1 MGDSAVIMEPTN
13 PPVPFIGALLSV
25 PGRDWPEWVIALR
38 ARGAELHQR
47 LGLPTTKDE
56 EWKYTNLREMAELRL
71 TPPPEALV
79 AWDERW
85 AYGLQDPIRITF
97 VNGRFTADLTTPL
110 REIPGLEIRA
120 LECAAREKSEWL
132 RERLGQVADMGAFPF
147 AALNTASFDGG
158 AVVHVGPGTQV
169 ERPIVVLH
177 LSTTATGETT
187 PVTSPRNLIVV
198 EPGARAFLLEAYA
211 SVGEGTSWANGV
223 TEVVVHEGGSLEH
236 VRLQD
241 QNSSAYHISLTQVRQ
256 EARSAYNSYN
266 ICYGGKLTR
275 NDWNVFL
282 AGEEAH
288 CRMDGVV
295 AIGEGQH
302 TDNHTR
308 LDHAYPRCDSFEV
321 YKHVLD
327 GGSRAVFNGKIYVHQ
342 DAQKTDAKQT
352 NQTLLLSSNAE
363 IDSKPQLEIFADDVR
378 CTHGATVGQVRQ
390 DALFYLRS
398 RGIDVVS
405 ARGLLVYAF
414 AAEVLEKITREDM
427 RGCLE
432 RMLLEKLRG

>member
-1 MGDSAVIMEPTN
+1 MGDSAVIMEPTHR
-13 PPVPFIGALLSV
+13 PVASTDGLLSRGGGEW
-25 PGRDWPEWVIALR
+25 PDWLTQLR
-38 ARGAELHQR
+38 ERGAEVHRR

-56 EWKYTNLREMAELRL
+56 EWKYTSLRDLAEMRL
-71 TPPPEALV
+71 TPSPEESA
-79 AWDERW
+79 AWQDRW
-85 AYGLQDPIRITF
+85 SYGLAEPIRIAF
-97 VNGRFTADLTTPL
+97 VNGRFDLDLTTPL
-110 REIPGLEIRA
+110 REVPGLEIRA
-120 LECAAREKSEWL
+120 LECAAREKPEWL
-132 RERLGQVADMGAFPF
+132 RERIGHVADMNAFTF
-147 AALNTASFDGG
+147 AALNTASFEGG

-169 ERPIVVLH
+169 ERPIVILH
-177 LSTTATGETT
+177 LMTTASGELV
-187 PVTSPRNLIVV
+187 PATSPRNLIVV
-198 EPGARAFLLEAYA
+198 EPGARAFILEAYA
-211 SVGEGTSWANGV
+211 SVGDDRSWTTAV
-223 TEVVVHEGGSLEH
+223 TEAIVHEGGSLEH

-241 QNSSAYHISLTQVRQ
+241 QNVRAYHISLTQVRQ

-282 AGEEAH
+282 AGEEGH

-295 AIGEGQH
+295 ALGHGQH

-308 LDHAYPRCDSFEV
+308 LDHAFARCDSFEV
-321 YKHVLD
+321 YKHVLAS
-327 GGSRAVFNGKIYVHQ
+327 GSRAVFNGKIYVHQ

-352 NQTLLLSSNAE
+352 NQTLLLAPDAE

-398 RGIDVVS
+398 RGID
-405 ARGLLVYAF
+405 AAAAQGLLVYAF

-427 RGCLE
+427 RECLE
-432 RMLLEKLRG
+432 QLLLDKLRS